1 METAWPLWEVRSPA
15 QLSSRWKNFSL
26 YLAWT
31 SPVSACAHCL
41 LFSHLTPLRRA
52 SLCLLDNLL
61 IGTVGLQLGALKA
74 VSSPGWTSHFTQPL
88 LMGQV
93 PQPQPPWC
101 PSSELTSFS
110 YGGSN
115 ADGDGWYSCP
125 PDPSSSQT
133 NVLVA
138 AKVTSLTYFLHVT
151 VPAHVG
157 PKSFIQTSRAL
168 PRELS
173 WTLFIQQPASPT
185 SVTHQPLRQH
195 LEMPDGLRTIC
206 CPLPRERCRS
216 V

>member
-1 METAWPLWEVRSPA
+1 METAWPLWEVHSPA
-15 QLSSRWKNFSL
+15 QLSSWWKNFSL
-26 YLAWT
+26 YLART

-41 LFSHLTPLRRA
+41 LSSHLTPLWRA
-52 SLCLLDNLL
+52 YLCLPDNLL

-74 VSSPGWTSHFTQPL
+74 VSSPGWTSHFPQPL

-93 PQPQPPWC
+93 LQPQPPRC

-110 YGGSN
+110 HGGSN
-115 ADGDGWYSCP
+115 ANGDGWYSCP

-151 VPAHVG
+151 VPPHVG

-168 PRELS
+168 TPQGAQLNAVYPATSISHFCDPQATQAAS
-173 WTLFIQQPASPT
+173 WDARWPQDHLLPT
-185 SVTHQPLRQH
+185 P
-195 LEMPDGLRTIC
+195 
-206 CPLPRERCRS
+206 
-216 V
+216 